1 MTTRMKPILGMWATL
16 ILLSVAMQFLMP
28 QSMVGIEP
36 VFGLWP
42 SMIVVWLI
50 VALFFD
56 WVIQSTGMRF
66 AQAAVVLALTGI
78 LATSVGPWM
87 FEGLALSVAAIDAVV
102 TLVFW
107 YASATVYGKLSH

>member
-1 MTTRMKPILGMWATL
+1 MSTRMKPILGMWATL
-16 ILLSVAMQFLMP
+16 MVLNVATMFFMP
-28 QSMVGIEP
+28 EQMTGMEP

-42 SMIVVWLI
+42 SMIIVWLI

-66 AQAAVVLALTGI
+66 TRAAIVLALAGI
-78 LATSVGPWM
+78 LATCVGPWM
-87 FEGLALSVAAIDAVV
+87 FEGLALSAAAIDAVF

-107 YASATVYGKLSH
+107 YASATVYGKLSS